1 MIIDVDRAATSVTVV
16 EPDVLDA
23 FSARSDTTDDAVV
36 GEAMGPAGHAAG
48 DAHVW
53 VDAAWVRSQV
63 GDSAGPDWVERF
75 DQMVAYAASKGWT
88 DEAGTHIK
96 AHIEL
101 RY

>member
-1 MIIDVDRAATSVTVV
+1 MIIDIDRAAASVTVV

-23 FSARSDTTDDAVV
+23 FSVRSDTIDDVAV
-36 GEAMGPAGHAAG
+36 GQAMGPAGRAAG

-53 VDAAWVRSQV
+53 VDAAWVRAQV
-63 GDSAGPDWVERF
+63 GDRAGPDWVERF
-75 DQMVAYAASKGWT
+75 EQMVAYAASKGWT

-101 RY
+101 RA

>member
-1 MIIDVDRAATSVTVV
+1 MIIDVDRAAATVTVV

-23 FSARSDTTDDAVV
+23 FSARSDTTDDAAV
-36 GEAMGPAGHAAG
+36 GVAMGPAGRAAG

-53 VDAAWVRSQV
+53 VDAAWVRSEV
-63 GDSAGPDWVERF
+63 GDSAGADWAARF
-75 DQMVAYAASKGWT
+75 DGMVAYAASKGWT

-101 RY
+101 RA